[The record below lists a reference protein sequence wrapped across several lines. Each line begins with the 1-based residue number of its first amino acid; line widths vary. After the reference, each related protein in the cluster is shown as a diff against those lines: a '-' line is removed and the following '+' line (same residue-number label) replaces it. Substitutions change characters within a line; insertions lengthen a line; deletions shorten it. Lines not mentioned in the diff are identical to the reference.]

1 MKITKCCCCFDVR
14 TGAYITII
22 FGALRG
28 IFYLSCFLFILDI
41 KKKIEE
47 ILLELDSETEPD
59 QYFSPLLQTNNKYFS
74 VYCFFAGMVL
84 FTFNNVL
91 LLFGLM
97 RNRPVCIQIW
107 LLIEGIIGAVSLLS
121 KHLL

>member
-28 IFYLSCFLFILDI
+28 IFYLSCFLYILDI

-47 ILLELDSETEPD
+47 ILLELDSETVPD

-84 FTFNNVL
+84 FTFNNIL

-97 RNRPVCIQIW
+97 RNRLVCIQIW
-107 LLIEGIIGAVSLLS
+107 LFIEGIISAVSFS
-121 KHLL
+121 

>member
-1 MKITKCCCCFDVR
+1 MKITKCCCCFEVR

-22 FGALRG
+22 FGALRE
-28 IFYLSCFLFILDI
+28 IFYLSCFLYILDI
-41 KKKIEE
+41 QKKIEQ

-59 QYFSPLLQTNNKYFS
+59 QYFSPLLQRNNKYFS

-84 FTFNNVL
+84 FTFNNIL

-97 RNRPVCIQIW
+97 RNRLVCIQIW
-107 LLIEGIIGAVSLLS
+107 LFIEIIIGSVS
-121 KHLL
+121 